1 MKTHA
6 AKFKKMADLTKP
18 FNTRADD
25 FRVVVS
31 YSELASYRQCPL
43 KHELEYKQRWTKPP
57 KEGGPLRR
65 GTAWHLIL
73 ENMYLEIQR
82 GQLDPDL
89 PWQSC
94 EQRAATAAWETFQL
108 LVQKRRE
115 HGLAEEDVPVL
126 KWMLEG
132 YIEMYLRDDVKN
144 LLVLGVE
151 SKLIVPLV
159 GKNDVGIKL
168 KIDLLVNDLRDDT
181 LWIFDH
187 KTGASLPNDMDL
199 AIDDQFGLY
208 EAGFMEAGIKL
219 EGTVHNAAVTKATI
233 ADLGGSTGR
242 SKPKP
247 LDARFFRTVMV
258 RTDNELMSILTDAAA
273 AATVAYWEKLGN
285 RPKLPL
291 FSSPDPRQ
299 CSWKCPFKEAHLTMR
314 EGTPVERAMKDYGFT
329 VDRTRH

>member
-1 MKTHA
+1 
-6 AKFKKMADLTKP
+6 MADLTEP

-25 FRVVVS
+25 FNVVVS

-126 KWMLEG
+126 RWMLEG

-181 LWIFDH
+181 LWIFD
-187 KTGASLPNDMDL
+187 
-199 AIDDQFGLY
+199 
-208 EAGFMEAGIKL
+208 
-219 EGTVHNAAVTKATI
+219 
-233 ADLGGSTGR
+233 
-242 SKPKP
+242 
-247 LDARFFRTVMV
+247 
-258 RTDNELMSILTDAAA
+258 
-273 AATVAYWEKLGN
+273 
-285 RPKLPL
+285 
-291 FSSPDPRQ
+291 
-299 CSWKCPFKEAHLTMR
+299 
-314 EGTPVERAMKDYGFT
+314 
-329 VDRTRH
+329 